1 MEERSTKRRKSDT
14 RRKSEI
20 EGRTQPVKRVREV
33 NLGEYTEKLREEH
46 ERLNRHCG
54 NDKDDEDQANNL
66 PEELVTP
73 YLIPDKTQESKR
85 YREVRDAMLR
95 AAVEEGKLGTEV
107 AVKMIK

>member
-54 NDKDDEDQANNL
+54 NDEDDEANNL

-73 YLIPDKTQESKR
+73 YLIPDKKQESKR
-85 YREVRDAMLR
+85 YCEVRDAMLR
-95 AAVEEGKLGTEV
+95 AVIDEGKLGTEV
-107 AVKMIK
+107 AVKMMK